1 MRRRCLSRHCSHLP
15 RPAGPLPFSGGLMLP
30 RSAAT
35 SDQIP
40 HDVRDMLDPG
50 TVQTLGQILRLTTV
64 EDVDGRWG
72 GAVANHL
79 VRGRLPDVGDD
90 IGTGGLASG
99 KSRVSEE
106 D

>member
-1 MRRRCLSRHCSHLP
+1 
-15 RPAGPLPFSGGLMLP
+15 MLP

-35 SDQIP
+35 SHQIP
-40 HDVRDMLDPG
+40 HDVRHMLDPG

-64 EDVDGRWG
+64 EDVEGRWN